1 MRYIFKFPDIGEGL
15 EEGVI
20 IQWHVDKGQK
30 VKMGE
35 SLVTMETDKVVTEIP
50 SPRDGV
56 IAARYGSEGET
67 IRVGAALVEIEL
79 DGDEVAT
86 NQVEDKPKAEAVEEE
101 GAGVVGTLEV
111 AGNDFVLTASKEG
124 VSEEKETKSRQSKA
138 LATPVARAMAKEMG
152 IDINLVRGTGPAQR
166 VMKNDILNYSKQDSK
181 PIVSKP
187 LASDNLLED
196 RLEIEPLS
204 QIRKTIAKNMIQSKH
219 NAAHMTVFEE
229 VEISELDRVRKKY
242 KDYFKDE
249 NIRITYLAFI
259 VKAVALALKKHK
271 SLNAEMDM
279 DKGVMIYKKYYNIGI
294 AADTEKGLVVPVI
307 KNADKLSVKEIA
319 LEIQVLA
326 DKARD
331 GKLSMDDMK
340 DGTFTITSY
349 GSIGGL
355 FLAEEK
361 QRLDAVTNKIVES
374 VKVNYQRFLKNQ
386 ERIAVLK
393 DYVVANENIVEVYKS
408 EFESGTR
415 TFVDI
420 LDAQTVLYEAKKSLV
435 LREFELYTNYYE
447 ILNTLSI
454 LTPTVLETNA
464 CSNDKALSK
473 INPEQK
479 RASFTIN
486 SASNK
491 QKTTVAPEL
500 GAMFDD
506 EKPAVKSNK
515 KEDKKVADLLLSSDE
530 KPTKKEVKSEYSSF
544 LDAPADYYTI
554 NITTTN
560 GLDAAK
566 NYVSSNN
573 LGTDAYT
580 YSFDPQMKSA
590 KVIYGT
596 FKSMKDA
603 QEAMDNL
610 PASVISN
617 KPYIDKISKHQK
629 LYSKYNN

>member
-20 IQWHVDKGQK
+20 VQWHVDKGQK

-79 DGDEVAT
+79 DGDEVAI
-86 NQVEDKPKAEAVEEE
+86 NQVEEKPKAEAVEEE

-166 VMKNDILNYSKQDSK
+166 VMKNDILNFSKQDSK
-181 PIVSKP
+181 PTVSKP
-187 LASDNLLED
+187 LASDNLLEE

-279 DKGVMIYKKYYNIGI
+279 EKGVMIYKKYYNIGI

-355 FLAEEK
+355 FAVPVINYPQAGILGIGRISK
-361 QRLDAVTNKIVES
+361 QPIVKDDKLDIGLMLPLSLS
-374 VKVNYQRFLKNQ
+374 VDHRIADGGETSRFLN
-386 ERIAVLK
+386 RVMSYL
-393 DYVVANENIVEVYKS
+393 NEPV
-408 EFESGTR
+408 G
-415 TFVDI
+415 
-420 LDAQTVLYEAKKSLV
+420 
-435 LREFELYTNYYE
+435 
-447 ILNTLSI
+447 
-454 LTPTVLETNA
+454 
-464 CSNDKALSK
+464 
-473 INPEQK
+473 
-479 RASFTIN
+479 
-486 SASNK
+486 
-491 QKTTVAPEL
+491 
-500 GAMFDD
+500 
-506 EKPAVKSNK
+506 
-515 KEDKKVADLLLSSDE
+515 LL
-530 KPTKKEVKSEYSSF
+530 
-544 LDAPADYYTI
+544 
-554 NITTTN
+554 
-560 GLDAAK
+560 
-566 NYVSSNN
+566 
-573 LGTDAYT
+573 
-580 YSFDPQMKSA
+580 
-590 KVIYGT
+590 
-596 FKSMKDA
+596 
-603 QEAMDNL
+603 
-610 PASVISN
+610 
-617 KPYIDKISKHQK
+617 ID
-629 LYSKYNN
+629 